1 MKAVAKRV
9 PIFVDSEPQHSA
21 SEECLVAFVGRKS
34 VGPCH
39 RRRSSSLDNENG
51 IHTNRKSLV
60 VKVPSGRVVGTWLSN
75 VLLNLL
81 SFVMAVIRLLLIH
94 SSVYDFV
101 FLVVLMPA
109 NFYLIYL
116 NVF

>member
-1 MKAVAKRV
+1 
-9 PIFVDSEPQHSA
+9 
-21 SEECLVAFVGRKS
+21 
-34 VGPCH
+34 
-39 RRRSSSLDNENG
+39 
-51 IHTNRKSLV
+51 
-60 VKVPSGRVVGTWLSN
+60 VPSGRVVGTWLSN